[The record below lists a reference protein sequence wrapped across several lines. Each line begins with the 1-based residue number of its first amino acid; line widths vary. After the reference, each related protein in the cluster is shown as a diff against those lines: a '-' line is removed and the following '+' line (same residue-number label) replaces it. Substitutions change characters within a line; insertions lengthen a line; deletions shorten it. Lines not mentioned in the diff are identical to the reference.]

1 MNTEQVIILLL
12 SIFLAAL
19 IVWYF
24 VRELM
29 NQKVINSLKENYSQL
44 VNHLSYVERLQQK
57 EKQEL
62 NLKIMQSAE
71 VEEYEKELKQT
82 FKETLEIL
90 RGIRKLIYEHE
101 ETTLAWGDKDG
112 ELERELLDLKNKER
126 TYQQKLENSL
136 KKLTDHYLACEIDAQ
151 TIARM
156 LPDEVLS

>member
-82 FKETLEIL
+82 FKETRELL
-90 RGIRKLIYEHE
+90 RGIRKQIFEIEEAKLSFGHINDEDSDYLI
-101 ETTLAWGDKDG
+101 G
-112 ELERELLDLKNKER
+112 LKNIER
-126 TYQQKLENSL
+126 TYSQRLENSL
-136 KKLTDHYLACEIDAQ
+136 KKLTDHYLACGMETH
-151 TIARM
+151 TIAGM
-156 LPDEVLS
+156 FPDEVLS